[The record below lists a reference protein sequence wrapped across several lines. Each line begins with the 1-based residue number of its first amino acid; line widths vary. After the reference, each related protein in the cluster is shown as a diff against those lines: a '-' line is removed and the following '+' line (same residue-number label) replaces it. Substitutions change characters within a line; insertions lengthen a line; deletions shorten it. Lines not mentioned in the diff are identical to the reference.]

1 MLDPDA
7 LVFNKK
13 TIVAL
18 AIVAIIV
25 MFGAWKAG
33 EVFSRKQ
40 PTENASTIDG

>member
-7 LVFNKK
+7 LLFNKK
-13 TIVAL
+13 TIVVL

-33 EVFSRKQ
+33 EIFSRRQ
-40 PTENASTIDG
+40 PMENVSTIDG